1 MDKKHLELLDFL
13 LVKLCNEKPSG
24 IMFRL
29 ILTDYKQLT
38 NIEFNYDEKNNFIAL
53 YENIYFTKE
62 NIDRLK
68 ITQSARQIINDHG
81 SLTEYFKF
89 HELQKLQEFQ
99 ELQQKQE
106 KEENLENLN
115 RQEIQDIKLVVDSHS
130 LSKSPKPKSI
140 INRLAENSIIQIMS
154 ILVIIYSFFKIIE
167 VIFCIDIP
175 II

>member
-13 LVKLCNEKPSG
+13 LVELCKSQSG
-24 IMFRL
+24 TMFRH

-38 NIEFNYDEKNNFIAL
+38 NIEFNYDEKNNFISL

-81 SLTEYFKF
+81 SLTQ
-89 HELQKLQEFQ
+89 HLKLQERQ
-99 ELQQKQE
+99 EQE
-106 KEENLENLN
+106 KQKTVLI
-115 RQEIQDIKLVVDSHS
+115 IQSS
-130 LSKSPKPKSI
+130 SKKPKPKSN
-140 INRLAENSIIQIMS
+140 INKLAANPIIQILTIIVM
-154 ILVIIYSFFKIIE
+154 IYSFLKIIE
-167 VIFCIDIP
+167 VVFCINIP